1 MSAGNLKKFI
11 NKYQEISDCEIARY
25 GKSSGNDSKVG
36 MKKKSAR
43 EWLNY
48 DKDIAWKQGADD
60 LMNALRMNTKDFKKL
75 NKLNN

>member
-36 MKKKSAR
+36 TKKKSAR

-48 DKDIAWKQGADD
+48 DKDMSWKQGADD
-60 LMNALRMNTKDFKKL
+60 LMNALRMNIKDFKKL
-75 NKLNN
+75 NELNN

>member
-11 NKYQEISDCEIARY
+11 NKYQEISDYEIAP
-25 GKSSGNDSKVG
+25 NDPKMG
-36 MKKKSAR
+36 HKKKSAR

-60 LMNALRMNTKDFKKL
+60 LMNALRMNIKDFKKL
-75 NKLNN
+75 NELNN

>member
-36 MKKKSAR
+36 TKKKSGR

-48 DKDIAWKQGADD
+48 DKDMSWKQGADD
-60 LMNALRMNTKDFKKL
+60 LMNALRMNIKDLEKL
-75 NKLNN
+75 NELNN